1 MAMGWVFLGTHLA
14 SSLMRRGLI
23 LINGFG
29 EFSKNPGRIRV
40 LPHQP
45 RPVPIIY
52 KIKFLIKFNFKF
64 KIKLIYFL
72 FYYF

>member
-1 MAMGWVFLGTHLA
+1 MTMGWVFSGTCPALF
-14 SSLMRRGLI
+14 LIGRGLI

-29 EFSKNPGRIRV
+29 EFSKNLGRIRV
-40 LPHQP
+40 LPHQS

-52 KIKFLIKFNFKF
+52 KIKFLIKFNFNF